1 MGIDYNKKPATPPA
15 AATPPADSGPVGYTK
30 AAAPTPPPA
39 APAPAAGAG
48 AVSLS
53 KITLTKSAPAVSLTK
68 GRGTGGTLRVNLNW
82 TARPDADP
90 AAAPAPKGFMKKLQA
105 AAEQRMGGG
114 AIDLDLGCLYEYND
128 GSKGVVQALGNA
140 FRDRHTLGA
149 NPICWL
155 DGDDRSGAVSGGE
168 NLFIDLNQERS
179 IKRILVFAFIY
190 QGVPNWAGADAVV
203 TLHPTDGPPVEIRLD
218 EADNKAPMCAIA
230 LLTDNGAG
238 AGMAVQREVKY
249 IQGGQSHLDKAYNWG
264 MQWARGSK

>member
-1 MGIDYNKKPATPPA
+1 MVDYTKKPAA
-15 AATPPADSGPVGYTK
+15 PAD
-30 AAAPTPPPA
+30 PPPA
-39 APAPAAGAG
+39 APGEPLAYTKKAPPAPAAA
-48 AVSLS
+48 APSAPVSLG
-53 KITLTKSAPAVSLTK
+53 KVTLTKSSPAVSLTK

-82 TARPDADP
+82 TARPDSGG

-105 AAEQRMGGG
+105 AAEQRMASG
-114 AIDLDLGCLYEYND
+114 AIDLDLGCLYEYTD

-140 FRDRHTLGA
+140 FKDRHTLGS

-155 DGDDRSGAVSGGE
+155 DGDDRSGAVTGGE

-203 TLHPTDGPPVEIRLD
+203 TLFPTDGPPVEIQLT
-218 EADNKAPMCAIA
+218 EGDNKSPMCAIA
-230 LLTDNGAG
+230 LLTDNGSG
-238 AGMAVQREVKY
+238 AGMAVQREVRY
-249 IQGGQSHLDKAYNWG
+249 IQGGQSHLDQAYNWG